1 MSSAE
6 ALIEATDDEFR
17 HEMLHTHS
25 VLCTYNT
32 TEQSEEEKKEYK
44 RTRSKSQ
51 VKKSREL

>member
-1 MSSAE
+1 MKKGNEEERRGRSSAE

-32 TEQSEEEKKEYK
+32 TEQSEEEK
-44 RTRSKSQ
+44 RI
-51 VKKSREL
+51 